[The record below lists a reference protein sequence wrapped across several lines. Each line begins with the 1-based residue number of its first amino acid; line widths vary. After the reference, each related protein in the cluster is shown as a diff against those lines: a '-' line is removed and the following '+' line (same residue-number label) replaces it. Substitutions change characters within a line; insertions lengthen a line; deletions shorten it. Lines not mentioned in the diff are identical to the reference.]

1 MMLEEERIE
10 REAEILVRAFR
21 AEERDFNSKLRTF
34 RQSLGYL
41 GDELKRI
48 PKLEKGLPKEEL
60 KRRLEEHQRLCEKL
74 DRELEELIQLGE
86 IAADRGQT
94 LLSKYPKVAILHDLD
109 ITYFRLLKKCQEL
122 LLTRWTIVR
131 YHKELLELKRLL

>member
-1 MMLEEERIE
+1 MAQ
-10 REAEILVRAFR
+10 AEILVRAFR
-21 AEERDFNSKLRTF
+21 AEERDFNSKLKAF
-34 RQSLGYL
+34 RQRLNYL
-41 GDELKRI
+41 SEELKRR
-48 PKLEKGLPKEEL
+48 PSLEKGLPKEEL
-60 KRRLEEHQRLCEKL
+60 KERAEEWQRLCEKL